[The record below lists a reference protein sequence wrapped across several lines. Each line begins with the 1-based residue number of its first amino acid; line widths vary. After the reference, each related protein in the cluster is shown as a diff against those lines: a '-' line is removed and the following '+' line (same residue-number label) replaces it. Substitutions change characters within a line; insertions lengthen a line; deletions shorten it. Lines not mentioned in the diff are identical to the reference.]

1 MVTTTQFLTYA
12 QWAGIATLVMAGLTG
27 LSFVFGWGLRFRLVG
42 VTGFMGVLTGGLFA
56 LSLVPFTHTAIPGA
70 ARYARVY
77 DTGAA
82 QVVITVPA
90 TIPPDQLEA
99 TLQQAAGDLFSP
111 GRMGRGQSQLTI
123 HARTIIHPEPGV
135 SEPLVLGEVRRSL
148 TQRDDPAMQIT
159 LRPESLDRLA
169 QFRATLAS

>member
-1 MVTTTQFLTYA
+1 MVTTAEFLTYA
-12 QWAGIATLVMAGLTG
+12 QWAGIATLVMAVLTG

-56 LSLVPFTHTAIPGA
+56 LSLVPFTHTVIPGA

-99 TLQQAAGDLFSP
+99 TLQQAASDLFSP
-111 GRMGRGQSQLTI
+111 GRLGRGQSQLTI
-123 HARTIIHPEPGV
+123 HARTVLHPEPGV
-135 SEPLVLGEVRRSL
+135 SEPLLLGEVQRSL
-148 TQRDDPAMQIT
+148 TQRDDPEMQLT
-159 LRPESLDRLA
+159 LQADNIARLA
-169 QFRATLAS
+169 QFQSTLAS